1 MRSTMQ
7 FRVRYQETDQMGIV
21 HHSVY
26 FIWFEMGRTELMR
39 ERNLSYRECETRG
52 WLLPLVE
59 SGAQYIN
66 PARYDDL
73 IELETEMVLDK
84 GAAFVF
90 NYVVRNAV
98 DHQILAKGFT
108 KHVCVNREFKID
120 KQATKEL
127 KELFQL

>member
-66 PARYDDL
+66 PA
-73 IELETEMVLDK
+73 
-84 GAAFVF
+84 
-90 NYVVRNAV
+90 
-98 DHQILAKGFT
+98 GFDGESR
-108 KHVCVNREFKID
+108 H
-120 KQATKEL
+120 
-127 KELFQL
+127 